1 MKCPKCQFEIPE
13 GLTFCGRRG
22 AKLEKFCPTCNEV
35 RLMNFKKTAYVMS
48 VLLTL
53 VLFMPFQGRAQL
65 SPHEGGATQMKTTN
79 GVTVYKNLRE
89 IVEPKHSCLIVWDVQ
104 NGLVDRIF
112 NKEEFIATLKMFIEK
127 LRNRMPVVYTLITPL
142 PKRFVSSWNYYSMMK
157 RFNVDDIKKLPPFM
171 AIGSKDREIPEA
183 VKPQSTD
190 IVLEKHTASIFIG
203 TNFEYMMRNGGV
215 TTLIFTGIATEFG
228 IESSARDA
236 SNRGFYPVVVS
247 DCVSSMDKE
256 AHERSLRNLAKLLIV
271 EKSRDIL
278 QNID

>member
-1 MKCPKCQFEIPE
+1 M
-13 GLTFCGRRG
+13 
-22 AKLEKFCPTCNEV
+22 
-35 RLMNFKKTAYVMS
+35 KTA
-48 VLLTL
+48 
-53 VLFMPFQGRAQL
+53 
-65 SPHEGGATQMKTTN
+65 N
-79 GVTVYKNLRE
+79 GVIVYENIKE

-112 NKEEFIATLKMFIEK
+112 NKEEFLATLKNFIEK
-127 LRNRMPVVYTLITPL
+127 LRKKMSVAYTLITPL
-142 PKRFVSSWNYYSMMK
+142 PKGFISSWNYYSMMK

-171 AIGSKDREIPEA
+171 AIGSKDREIPEV

-203 TNFEYMMRNGGV
+203 THFEYMMRSRGI
-215 TTLIFTGIATEFG
+215 TTLIFTGISTEFG

-247 DCVSSMDKE
+247 DCVSSSDKD
-256 AHERSLRNLAKLLIV
+256 AHERSLRNLAKLVIV

-278 QNID
+278 RNID